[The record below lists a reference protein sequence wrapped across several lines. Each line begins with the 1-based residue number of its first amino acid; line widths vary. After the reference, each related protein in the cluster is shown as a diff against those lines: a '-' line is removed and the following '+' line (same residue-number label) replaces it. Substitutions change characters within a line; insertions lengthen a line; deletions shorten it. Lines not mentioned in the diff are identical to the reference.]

1 MERDRHLDLGVIRPA
16 VDPTERRLLA
26 YALAVGAVS
35 VPSAHGAIV
44 YSGVQNL
51 TLTRTAG
58 SDASLNINLDGG
70 ATDFVL
76 TWYDSTGIIQIS
88 SESQNVVVGDASGL
102 LRLSAGASIGPGS
115 SNSTQDKDLADYGVS
130 GTWASG
136 NWAAGATG
144 YAGVALGSSG
154 SSSTPWGWIQMT
166 LPASGTVG
174 SQVVVNSWAYEST
187 GGASINAGAVPGPGA
202 LVSLALGAV
211 GLRARRSR
219 AA

>member
-1 MERDRHLDLGVIRPA
+1 MERDRRLGLGDTHPA

-26 YALAVGAVS
+26 YALAVGAAS

-76 TWYDSTGIIQIS
+76 TWYGSTGIIQIS
-88 SESQNVVVGDASGL
+88 SESQNIVVNDGSGL
-102 LRLSAGASIGPGS
+102 RRLSAGALIGPGS
-115 SNSTQDKDLADYGVS
+115 PSSTDVKELANYGVS
-130 GTWASG
+130 GTWTSG
-136 NWAAGATG
+136 TWTAGATG

-154 SSSTPWGWIQMT
+154 SSSTPWGWIQIT